1 MRELPIPEV
10 ATRDSNTSVEMLR
23 VWIADNALHCS
34 INIGMYVETSEV
46 AEEAAWGTILAD
58 AARHIADGLNRR
70 YDRSKREVLQKIEQR
85 FVSELRDPTSAAEG
99 GFV

>member
-1 MRELPIPEV
+1 MRELPIPDA
-10 ATRDSNTSVEMLR
+10 ATHDSNSAEMLR
-23 VWIADNALHCS
+23 VWIADNGLHCS

-70 YDRSKREVLQKIEQR
+70 YDRSKKEALQKIEQR
-85 FVSELRDPTSAAEG
+85 FVRELGEPTSPAEG

>member
-1 MRELPIPEV
+1 MRELLIPDA
-10 ATRDSNTSVEMLR
+10 ATHDSNSVEMLR
-23 VWIADNALHCS
+23 VWIADNSLHCS
-34 INIGMYVETSEV
+34 IKIGMYVEASEI

-70 YDRSKREVLQKIEQR
+70 YDRSKKEALQKIEQR
-85 FVSELRDPTSAAEG
+85 FVGELREPTSPAEG